1 MGRLIIVFFLFG
13 FFVYEGQAQ
22 KHMSISDDLY
32 ENSDR
37 FDVGRRSGWVMPR
50 YHFRSFE
57 VFRIKQGTAVGMG
70 GSSTESNWFG
80 RSKIKSRY
88 SHAFGFASERGDTAL
103 VHLVMAYEDRLRVS
117 FFGRIKEV
125 KVRSYNLSGVI
136 ETNDQNSEWKLTISQ
151 EFGTDMGDKST
162 YLGYLT
168 NGERR
173 IDIVPVFN
181 YQNPG
186 KKTLTDIMVGS
197 EIWFKGFEFVE
208 NNRAI
213 GAVQAAPMN
222 SMSVWFSKQNDPMT
236 DFVIGSTF
244 AALLHEYDLTDNRTG
259 LWF

>member
-1 MGRLIIVFFLFG
+1 VGRLIIVFFLFG

-37 FDVGRRSGWVMPR
+37 FDVGRRIGWVMSR
-50 YHFRSFE
+50 YHYNSFE
-57 VFRIKQGTAVGMG
+57 VFQAKQGTGMG
-70 GSSTESNWFG
+70 IQGGSTESNWFG
-80 RSKIKSRY
+80 RSKKKANSRF
-88 SHAFGFASERGDTAL
+88 SFGFASHRGDTAL
-103 VHLVMAYEDRLRVS
+103 VHLNMTYEDRLRSS
-117 FFGRIKEV
+117 FFGRLKEV
-125 KVRSYNLSGVI
+125 QVRSYNLSGLI
-136 ETNDQNSEWKLTISQ
+136 ETNDQNSIWNLTISQ
-151 EFGTDMGDKST
+151 EYGTNMGENSYFGW
-162 YLGYLT
+162 LT
-168 NGERR
+168 NGDRR
-173 IDIVPVFN
+173 IEIVPVFN

-186 KKTLTDIMVGS
+186 RKSLTDIMVGS